1 MFKHLRFD
9 TRDQKPSLW
18 GLAVVSA
25 VTIAIVAV
33 MLVAHISPV
42 LIAGV
47 LCAYSI
53 AAVILLCV
61 AFVRQVEYNPYSY
74 NTIYH
79 SAFALLALSQAITQ
93 ASTIYLY
100 TRDGMTGEPMVFAAI
115 GGLMSSAKLY
125 MLFSAPFILLFSAA
139 LCVSN
144 ISLIRHE
151 GFRFV
156 NVLGI
161 LLSVCMVGGE
171 LFLFFSDM
179 YASGSLYDIIAHDL
193 FTNTFA
199 ALYLYVECML
209 IGTIIANLVVVG
221 REPDLDRDY
230 LIILGCGIRDD
241 GTPMPL
247 LAGRVDRALAFYR
260 KQLDQTGK
268 APVFVPSGGQ
278 GPDEVISEA
287 ESMRNYLV
295 AQGVPAEHILMESR
309 STSTYENMRFSKE
322 VIEATGRPGKVAF
335 STTNYHVFR
344 AGIMARRVKLR
355 AQGMGAKTKWY
366 FWPNAD
372 VREFVGI
379 LADHRL
385 KQAAII
391 GGMVAFYAI
400 ITLVYYLAL

>member
-1 MFKHLRFD
+1 MPKLFRFD
-9 TRDQKPSLW
+9 TRKTKPKIRA
-18 GLAVVSA
+18 LAVIS
-25 VTIAIVAV
+25 TITAAIVAV
-33 MLVAHISPV
+33 L
-42 LIAGV
+42 LITRAPLIPIAAV
-47 LCAYSI
+47 LCAYSLV
-53 AAVILLCV
+53 AAILLCV
-61 AFVRQVEYNPYSY
+61 AFVQQIQYNPYSY
-74 NTIYH
+74 NTIYY

-100 TRDGMTGEPMVFAAI
+100 TRDSMTGEPMVFAAI

-139 LCVSN
+139 LCISN
-144 ISLIRHE
+144 LSLIRHE

-209 IGTIIANLVVVG
+209 IGTIVANLVVVG

-260 KQLDQTGK
+260 KQLEQTGK

-295 AQGVPAEHILMESR
+295 AQGVPAEHILIESR